1 LHCKKEHQGNRWK
14 RRRDNRIHR
23 LLRPVAF
30 RTLQKMVHLEIQYFS
45 FNRILLLVIGLW
57 PYEQSKFTRFQFIF
71 FSAILTSGIIFQVRT
86 EYNNTQLCDKVPFCK
101 SSLSHSFYYYIMSYY
116 YLLLYNVFI
125 IINVLLL
132 YNVSVIWIYNHL

>member
-1 LHCKKEHQGNRWK
+1 MNEFVISQWIFCIVSYYTNYGIHTKNLHCKKEYQGNRWK

-30 RTLQKMVHLEIQYFS
+30 RTLQKMVHLKIQYFS

-86 EYNNTQLCDKVPFCK
+86 EYNNIV
-101 SSLSHSFYYYIMSYY
+101 
-116 YLLLYNVFI
+116 
-125 IINVLLL
+125 
-132 YNVSVIWIYNHL
+132 